1 MSGFHVQAGDVRS
14 QRLPGIVGMLVMA
27 SMLNELDTVINKSP
41 QAKQVGEIVVD
52 TAAND
57 TDYTVTING
66 VDITITSDADGTKP
80 EIAAALAAAIN
91 AEPLVRGQVEAESDG
106 VDTVTLTGTFPG
118 LAFTASDADANLT
131 TTEEVTA
138 AADAEAIPFGRLVCS
153 TGYTDEGN
161 KHGFLAK
168 SSLLTAQVD
177 SMVVTYAAGEI
188 YSVGIDIDGETYWVH
203 VAADTDTD
211 TTGAA
216 IVAAINAIMPANT
229 VLAAYTAGSDTITLT
244 AEVAGKAFE
253 TKRGLKSGTI
263 ARLTLVHTT
272 SGVAT
277 DVTKAAAGVSLH
289 TYDEEIPAGETE
301 ASYPANAG
309 LKVCRKGLIWVENS
323 ESPSVGDP
331 VYVELAAGANSGKFY
346 KTSSATRVLLPNA
359 RWERAAG
366 LSTDN
371 LAQLKFEI

>member
-168 SSLLTAQVD
+168 STLLTAQVATLTVD
-177 SMVVTYAAGEI
+177 YVATELYGVE
-188 YSVGIDIDGETYWVH
+188 VEVDGERYGVE
-203 VAADTDTD
+203 VAADTDD
-211 TTGAA
+211 ATTSAA
-216 IVAAINAIMPANT
+216 IMTALNLKLPANT
-229 VLAAYTAGSDTITLT
+229 VVATNPSATTVVLT
-244 AEVAGKAFE
+244 AEVAGKPFKVS
-253 TKRGLKSGTI
+253 TWQKIGT
-263 ARLTLVHTT
+263 AASLSVAHTT
-272 SGVAT
+272 RSVAT
-277 DVTKAAAGVSLH
+277 DVTKAAVGVSLH

-331 VYVELAAGANSGKFY
+331 VYVELAAGASSGKFY

>member
-168 SSLLTAQVD
+168 STLLTAQVATLTVD
-177 SMVVTYAAGEI
+177 YVATELYGVE
-188 YSVGIDIDGETYWVH
+188 VEVDGERYGVE
-203 VAADTDTD
+203 VAADTDD
-211 TTGAA
+211 ATTSAA
-216 IVAAINAIMPANT
+216 IMTALNLKLPANT
-229 VLAAYTAGSDTITLT
+229 VVATNPSATTVVLT
-244 AEVAGKAFE
+244 AEVAGKPFKVS
-253 TKRGLKSGTI
+253 TWQKIGT
-263 ARLTLVHTT
+263 AASLSVAHTT
-272 SGVAT
+272 RSVAT
-277 DVTKAAAGVSLH
+277 DVTKAAVGVSLH